1 MACDATRAARTAIR
15 TMQKRSH
22 STTSL
27 LVLALLALVGLVWA
41 GLTHTARGPVAAH
54 GLGRADD
61 AGATASDAPGDGV
74 ELVTVDGAAR
84 EALAPTLPTPA
95 ERNTSSSAALVSVLV
110 RRVDQRLASP
120 GVEGVRVWHVGVGRR
135 HGPAAPLGVTDARG
149 ELRAALPGS
158 GRYEL
163 FVDPSDVPRGL
174 VAPGRFLVPGPT
186 ALGVTATFVEVMRGS
201 VASAVLYLSDAR
213 ALAGR
218 LLGPGGDG
226 LAGVHLRAAATAAG
240 HQRVSY
246 DFDSGED
253 GVFALHGALPLE
265 YVLRVVDLGAHAAA
279 LRALPR
285 PPPQLVDLQPG
296 DVRGIELRVSAGRHL
311 ITGTII
317 DERGAPFPGIDLLAY
332 YRGLDAASSGPRAGA
347 YDASWSDLVGTAIS
361 DAHGRFELGPVHS
374 ANLRLVVGP
383 QAASAGGRGARL
395 LAFGIDPLDIAL
407 DASAAARIDIGQ
419 LELTRSRTYSV
430 SGSITLAPSESGTKQ
445 KLSKLEVTAAAL
457 VPPPSLAGRWGVQTK
472 PHVTF
477 DPVNGSFELSCDG
490 WHERMELVVAWRG
503 QPSSEKR
510 FDFVPEPDGDLA
522 GVSLTFP

>member
-1 MACDATRAARTAIR
+1 
-15 TMQKRSH
+15 MQKRSH

-41 GLTHTARGPVAAH
+41 GLTHSARGPVAAH
-54 GLGRADD
+54 GLGRSD
-61 AGATASDAPGDGV
+61 AARAAASDVPGDGV

-84 EALAPTLPTPA
+84 ESLAPTPSAPA
-95 ERNTSSSAALVSVLV
+95 VRSTRSSNPMVSVLV
-110 RRVDQRLASP
+110 RRVDERLAAP
-120 GVEGVRVWHVGVGRR
+120 GVEGVVVSFVGA
-135 HGPAAPLGVTDARG
+135 AAPRAESSRLGVTDARG
-149 ELRAALPGS
+149 ELRAALPGL

-163 FVDPSDVPRGL
+163 FIAPSDVPRGL

-186 ALGVTATFVEVMRGS
+186 GPGVTATFVDLARGS
-201 VASAVLYLSDAR
+201 DASAVLYLNDAR
-213 ALAGR
+213 VLAGR

-265 YVLRVVDLGAHAAA
+265 YVLRVVDLGAHTEA
-279 LRALPR
+279 LRALPL

-296 DVRGIELRVSAGRHL
+296 DVRGIDLRVSAGRHL

-332 YRGLDAASSGPRAGA
+332 YRGLDAASAGPRAGA
-347 YDASWSDLVGTAIS
+347 HDASWSDLVGTAIS

-383 QAASAGGRGARL
+383 QAASAGGRGVRL
-395 LAFGIDPLDIAL
+395 LAFGIDPLDVAL
-407 DASAAARIDIGQ
+407 DTSAAARLDIGQ
-419 LELTRSRTYSV
+419 VELTRSRTYSV
-430 SGSITLAPSESGTKQ
+430 SGTITLAPSESKTKQ
-445 KLSKLEVTAAAL
+445 RLSKLEVTAAAL
-457 VPPPSLAGRWGVQTK
+457 VPRPSLAGRWGVQTK